1 MNRAGDNPATAASG
15 FAFHSG
21 RPVRNTFSP
30 MAIDSNPGAETAR
43 ATEECVWRVD
53 EESGCKVRTGYGA
66 ERVHFRLPVE
76 RHFLA
81 EDRNKVIVLFGGF
94 TWKHERLIA
103 AILRRGG
110 YRCQQLPTPDLAALA
125 LGKEFGNNGQCNPTY
140 FTIGNLIKFLR
151 SLEEQGWSRREI
163 VESYIFFTAGS
174 CGPCRFGMYESEYR
188 LALENAGYSG
198 FRLVL
203 YQAEQAIK
211 AAAENTGL
219 QFTVDFNLG
228 ALNMLFLGDVM
239 NDLIYRIRPYEIVPG
254 STDLAVDEAVDKL
267 AHFLENRR
275 HFEILERLPRPAANI
290 VARSRR
296 LKGFL
301 NVTGKVLDH
310 LYSRTFVAEMQSARE
325 RLGELEV
332 DHTRVKPVVK
342 IVGEFWAQLTE
353 GDGNF
358 NMFAFLEREGAQ
370 VHIESIS
377 GWISYLLYQS
387 RAGMEA
393 RKGLEYRYND
403 AHWWELRKIAANRW
417 GYRRKWLLLRGSEMA
432 WERLYARTARRMGG
446 ITPPLVSQRELAR
459 IAHPFYHSLARGGE
473 GHLEVGKNVYY
484 TTNKLCH
491 MVLALKPFGCM
502 PSSQSDGVQS
512 AVVNRFPEMTFLPI
526 ETAGEGEINAYS
538 RVQMALGEARARARV
553 EFEAALDSTGH
564 SLDAIREYAGAHR
577 KLRNP
582 FYPFPRQPGIAG
594 AAANFVMHV
603 GRLMDGREQ
612 MARLPGER

>member
-1 MNRAGDNPATAASG
+1 
-15 FAFHSG
+15 
-21 RPVRNTFSP
+21 
-30 MAIDSNPGAETAR
+30 MAIDCNPAAGPAHATDERAR
-43 ATEECVWRVD
+43 QANA
-53 EESGCKVRTGYGA
+53 ESGGAPRPGNGRVR
-66 ERVHFRLPVE
+66 HFRSPVE
-76 RHFLA
+76 RRFLA
-81 EDRNKVIVLFGGF
+81 EDRDKVTVLFGGF

-110 YRCQQLPTPDLAALA
+110 YRCQQLPTPDLAAFA

-140 FTIGNLIKFLR
+140 FTIGSLIKFLR
-151 SLEEQGWSRREI
+151 SLEEQGLSRRQI

-211 AAAENTGL
+211 SAAENTGL

-228 ALNMLFLGDVM
+228 ALNMLFLGDLM
-239 NDLIYRIRPYEIVPG
+239 NDLSYRIRPFEIVPG
-254 STDLAVDEAVDKL
+254 STDRAIDEVANQFAD
-267 AHFLENRR
+267 FLEHRR
-275 HFEILERLPRPAANI
+275 RFEILDRLPRSAASM
-290 VARSRR
+290 VAQSRR
-296 LKGFL
+296 LKATL

-310 LYSRTFVAEMQSARE
+310 LFSREFVREMGHARQ
-325 RLGELEV
+325 RLGQIEV

-358 NMFAFLEREGAQ
+358 NMFQFLEHEGAQ

-377 GWISYLLYQS
+377 GWIGYLLFQS
-387 RAGMEA
+387 RAAMTA
-393 RKGLEYRYND
+393 KRGLEYRFHD
-403 AHWWELRKIAANRW
+403 ARWWELRKIAANRW
-417 GYRRKWLLLRGSEMA
+417 GYRRKWLLLRASEMA
-432 WERLYARTARRMGG
+432 WERLYRRTARCLGG

-512 AVVNRFPEMTFLPI
+512 AVVNRYPEMIFLPI
-526 ETAGEGEINAYS
+526 ETAGEGAINAYS
-538 RVQMALGEARARARV
+538 RVQMALGEARIKARA
-553 EFEAALDSTGH
+553 EFEAALASTGH
-564 SLDAIREYAGAHR
+564 SLEAIRAYAASHR
-577 KLRNP
+577 PLRNP
-582 FYPFPRQPGIAG
+582 FYPFPRQAGVAG
-594 AAANFVMHV
+594 AAANFVLHV
-603 GRLMDGREQ
+603 GKLMDGKAR
-612 MARLPGER
+612 MAHLPGEP